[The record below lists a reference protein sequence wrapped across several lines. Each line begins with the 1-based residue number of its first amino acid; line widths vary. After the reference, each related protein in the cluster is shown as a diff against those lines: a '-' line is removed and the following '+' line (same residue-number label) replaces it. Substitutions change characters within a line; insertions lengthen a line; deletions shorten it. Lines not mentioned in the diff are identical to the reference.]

1 MKFFVFALA
10 MLVPMCVTRPALAQP
25 APAETRAEAP
35 AAAAAVAGDIAGTK
49 RALILCGMAGDDDHR
64 KLFGDSI
71 ETLYAGLTN
80 HHGFA
85 AEHVHVYWGD
95 EAIETDGPAVQSSRG
110 ITSGE
115 TLTAATAAL
124 QAELQPNDTLW
135 VFVFGHA
142 HYDGRFS
149 WLNISGTDINHQEFG
164 ALFQPLRCREQVF
177 FLTTSSSGFFTKPLA
192 APSRVVISAT
202 EPDLEVNETLF
213 PHKLV
218 ALLGPTPPPYLEFE
232 ADGDGRLTVLDL
244 YLLAARQT
252 AQDYA
257 TNMLLAT
264 EHSLL
269 DDNGDGRGT
278 ELQIDYLPEE
288 LGGRLKAGQEPPA
301 LKGDGLL
308 ARRLHLSWPPSPPVP
323 DLTAE

>member
-1 MKFFVFALA
+1 MFALA
-10 MLVPMCVTRPALAQP
+10 AFITILAARTAFAQP
-25 APAETRAEAP
+25 APVEAP
-35 AAAAAVAGDIAGTK
+35 PDAVAPALGVK
-49 RALILCGMAGDDDHR
+49 RALILCGLAGDAERR
-64 KLFGDSI
+64 KQFGESI
-71 ETLYAGLTN
+71 ETLYAGLTTR
-80 HHGFA
+80 HGFA
-85 AEHVHVYWGD
+85 SESVQVYWGD
-95 EAIETDGPAVQSSRG
+95 EPVETDGPAVQSSRG
-110 ITSGE
+110 ITGGE
-115 TLTAATAAL
+115 TLAAAAAAL
-124 QAELQPNDTLW
+124 QAELQPNDALW

-149 WLNISGTDINHQEFG
+149 WLNIAGADINHQEFG

-177 FLTTSSSGFFTKPLA
+177 FMTTSCSGFFTKPLA
-192 APSRVVISAT
+192 APGRVVISAT

-213 PHKLV
+213 PHKLA
-218 ALLGPTPPPYLEFE
+218 ALLGPAPPPYLEFE

-264 EHSLL
+264 EHALL
-269 DDNGDGRGT
+269 DDSGDGRGT
-278 ELQIDYLPEE
+278 ELQIDYLPED

-308 ARRLHLSWPPSPPVP
+308 SRRVRLSWPIAPPVP
-323 DLTAE
+323 DMAAE